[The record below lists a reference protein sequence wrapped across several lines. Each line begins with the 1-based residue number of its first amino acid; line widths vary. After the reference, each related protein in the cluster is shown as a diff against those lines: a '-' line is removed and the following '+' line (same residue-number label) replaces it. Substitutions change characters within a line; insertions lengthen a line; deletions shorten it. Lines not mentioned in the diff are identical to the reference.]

1 VKLAVSGG
9 RGWPWALPAMRHRRR
24 KLIACIAALAMLLG
38 MFAPGIARAMAL
50 RADVAIGMELCR
62 TGGKALL
69 DRAAV
74 NPAGPADRGAPT
86 AVLSAS
92 DCPCCL
98 AHASA
103 AVLPATPAAVLPPV
117 PASRL
122 PGPQAAYEA
131 PRPARAWDSARPRAP
146 PPQG

>member
-24 KLIACIAALAMLLG
+24 QLIACIAALAMLLG
-38 MFAPGIARAMAL
+38 MFATGIARAMPSH
-50 RADVAIGMELCR
+50 ADVAIGMELCSA
-62 TGGKALL
+62 GGKARL

-74 NPAGPADRGAPT
+74 SPAGTADRGAPA
-86 AVLSAS
+86 AVLSAY

-103 AVLPATPAAVLPPV
+103 AVLPAKQAAVLPV

-122 PGPQAAYEA
+122 PAPQAAYET

-146 PPQG
+146 PAHG